1 MRNVISF
8 NGDTYRNMSLK
19 KESRTRRSLESAF
32 TLIELLVV
40 IAIIAILA
48 GMLLP
53 ALGKAKG
60 QARRI
65 RCVSNLRQIGIGM
78 SLYRDDFQGRFPDRR
93 DLKLLLPGG
102 YKPWDSW
109 PRSDPRSGWAG
120 IVFSNYTS
128 DADLWSC
135 PSVVHSPIGR
145 AIQTTQ
151 SIGFSTN
158 APTSNYWMWRF
169 DQAGEEVPLD
179 NFWGKSEDQVVQSL
193 RKANNRFIGIPD
205 GVSDVEL
212 VVDAYYPNTIDSLD
226 ESIRGRAVHP
236 GGRNRLMLDSHVQ
249 FLKDKRTR

>member
-1 MRNVISF
+1 MGLKQRTDQSF
-8 NGDTYRNMSLK
+8 RSAG
-19 KESRTRRSLESAF
+19 ERTFFGRAAF

-65 RCVSNLRQIGIGM
+65 RCVSNLRQVGVGM
-78 SLYRDDFQGRFPDRR
+78 TLYRDDFDGKFPDRR

-102 YKPWDSW
+102 YKPWDTW

-120 IVFSNYTS
+120 LVFSNDTGS
-128 DADLWSC
+128 PEVWLC
-135 PSVVHSPIGR
+135 PSVKHSPIGQ
-145 AIQTTQ
+145 AVQAVQ
-151 SIGFSTN
+151 SIGFETN
-158 APTSNYWMWRF
+158 APMANYWMWRF
-169 DQAGEEVPLD
+169 DQAGEEIPLD
-179 NFWGKSEDQVVQSL
+179 NFWGKGEDQVVQSL
-193 RKANNRFIGIPD
+193 VKANNRFIGIPN
-205 GVSDVEL
+205 GPSDVEL
-212 VVDAYYPNTIDSLD
+212 VVDAYFPNTIESLD

-236 GGRNRLMLDSHVQ
+236 GGRNRLMLDGHVQ